1 MTQAA
6 VAVKEEQRV
15 ARPLRV
21 LIPLIQDDLKNGR
34 EAAERA
40 GMPHYR
46 AAGEKLIEAK
56 SQFVDQDGKWKR
68 HGEWYDWLK
77 RNFTLSRQTADLYIK
92 LAEETRGQNANA
104 LAFSTLGDFIRK
116 TSTTESGK
124 NYNTFASRKPAWVD
138 PVREAASRVDVETLN
153 LKREE
158 LKRQEE
164 REAQRQ
170 LALQLIDIGYKV
182 LARTLHPDK
191 GGSREAMSRLNA
203 VRERLKQ
210 SA

>member
-1 MTQAA
+1 MTQTA

-21 LIPLIQDDLKNGR
+21 LVPLIQDDLRNGR

-40 GMPHYR
+40 GMPYYQ

-56 SQFVDQDGKWKR
+56 SQIKTYVEFVTWARQNFNIGK
-68 HGEWYDWLK
+68 D
-77 RNFTLSRQTADLYIK
+77 TAGTYMR
-92 LAEETRGQNANA
+92 LAERTRNSSAIE
-104 LAFSTLGDFIRK
+104 FKTLGEFIRK
-116 TSTTESGK
+116 TGPDP
-124 NYNTFASRKPAWVD
+124 NYNTFASRKPAWQE
-138 PVREAASRVDVETLN
+138 PVREVVSRVDVETLN

-164 REAQRQ
+164 REAQRT

>member
-1 MTQAA
+1 M
-6 VAVKEEQRV
+6 V
-15 ARPLRV
+15 RPLRV
-21 LIPLIQDDLKNGR
+21 LVPLIQDDLKHGR

-40 GMPHYR
+40 GMPYYQ

-56 SQFVDQDGKWKR
+56 IQIK
-68 HGEWYDWLK
+68 HGEWGSWLDRELSISRSQADRYILYAK
-77 RNFTLSRQTADLYIK
+77 ADVKTKFTA
-92 LAEETRGQNANA
+92 RG
-104 LAFSTLGDFIRK
+104 
-116 TSTTESGK
+116 E
-124 NYNTFASRKPAWVD
+124 FASLREVERSVNPNIGTGKTAWHEQVTNI
-138 PVREAASRVDVETLN
+138 VSRVDTETLN

-164 REAQRQ
+164 REAQRK